1 MLIEVLSSKIRYA
14 KITHTELYYE
24 GSITIDENWIDES
37 NLRVN
42 QKVQIVNL
50 SNGERIETYVIKGE
64 RGSNVIGLNG
74 PAARKGMVGD
84 FVHIIAYGYVND
96 GDAAPEPTILDLK
109 EGK

>member
-1 MLIEVLSSKIRYA
+1 MLIEVMSSKIRYA
-14 KITHTELYYE
+14 EITQAELYYD
-24 GSITIDENWIDES
+24 GSIAIDENWIEAA

-50 SNGERIETYVIKGE
+50 SNGERIETYVIRGE
-64 RGSNVIGLNG
+64 RGSRTISLNG
-74 PAARKGMVGD
+74 PAARKGMIGD

-96 GDAAPEPTILDLK
+96 SDEISNPTILDLK